1 MIKYSKLT
9 PQKIREILKLFLG
22 DFTATQTSVLLEISR
37 NTINRY
43 YAIFREEIVRISIEE
58 SLKFWKEFWEF
69 EVDESYFGARRV
81 RGKRGR
87 WAAWKTPVF
96 GLLKRNWN
104 VYVSIV
110 PDCSKDSLMPI
121 IQWKVLEWSTVNS
134 DGWTS
139 YDGLILN
146 GYEHYRVFH
155 SHNEFARW
163 KSHVNGIESF
173 WSFTKRRLS
182 QFNWIKKAYFYY
194 FLKES
199 EFRYNCRI
207 QWKDIYKE
215 ILKLLRKFNP

>member
-9 PQKIREILKLFLG
+9 PQKIREVLKLFLW

-58 SLKFWKEFWEF
+58 SSKFWKEFWEF

-87 WAAWKTPVF
+87 WAAWKNPVF

-163 KSHVNGIESF
+163 KSHVNRIEAF
-173 WSFTKRRLS
+173 WSFAKRRMTKL
-182 QFNWIKKAYFYY
+182 NWIKSDKFHLH
-194 FLKES
+194 LKEC
-199 EFRYNCRI
+199 EFRYNYRN
-207 QWKDIYKE
+207 KKE
-215 ILKLLRKFNP
+215 VALQLLLKRLKNL

>member
-9 PQKIREILKLFLG
+9 PQKIREVLKLFLW

-58 SLKFWKEFWEF
+58 SSKFGKEFWEF

-87 WAAWKTPVF
+87 WAAWKNPVF

-163 KSHVNGIESF
+163 KSHVNRIEAF
-173 WSFTKRRLS
+173 WSFAKRRMTKL
-182 QFNWIKKAYFYY
+182 NWIKSDKFHLH
-194 FLKES
+194 LKEC
-199 EFRYNCRI
+199 EFRYNYRN
-207 QWKDIYKE
+207 KKE
-215 ILKLLRKFNP
+215 VALQLLLKRLKNL

>member
-9 PQKIREILKLFLG
+9 PQKIREILKLFLW

-58 SLKFWKEFWEF
+58 SSKFGKEFWEF
-69 EVDESYFGARRV
+69 EIDESYFGARRV

-163 KSHVNGIESF
+163 KSHVNGIEAF
-173 WSFTKRRLS
+173 WSFAKRRMTKL
-182 QFNWIKKAYFYY
+182 NWIKSDKFHLH
-194 FLKES
+194 LKEC
-199 EFRYNCRI
+199 EFRYNYR
-207 QWKDIYKE
+207 KKKE
-215 ILKLLRKFNP
+215 VALQLLLKRLKNL

>member
-9 PQKIREILKLFLG
+9 PQKIREILKLFLW

-58 SLKFWKEFWEF
+58 SSKFGKEFWEF
-69 EVDESYFGARRV
+69 EANESYFGARRV

-163 KSHVNGIESF
+163 KSHVNRIEAF
-173 WSFTKRRLS
+173 WSFAKRRMTKL
-182 QFNWIKKAYFYY
+182 NWIKSDKFHLH
-194 FLKES
+194 LKEC
-199 EFRYNCRI
+199 EFRYNYRN
-207 QWKDIYKE
+207 KKE
-215 ILKLLRKFNP
+215 VALQLLLKRLKNL